1 MEVKCVIRD
10 YLAEKLGTR
19 KDVVLESVPSHG
31 DQVRITSENGVQCV
45 VSIDELISAAQKCH
59 LHTI

>member
-1 MEVKCVIRD
+1 MEVRCVIRD
-10 YLAEKLGTR
+10 YLAEKLGAR

-31 DQVRITSENGVQCV
+31 DQVRITTENGVQCV
-45 VSIDELISAAQKCH
+45 VSIDELVSAAQKCH